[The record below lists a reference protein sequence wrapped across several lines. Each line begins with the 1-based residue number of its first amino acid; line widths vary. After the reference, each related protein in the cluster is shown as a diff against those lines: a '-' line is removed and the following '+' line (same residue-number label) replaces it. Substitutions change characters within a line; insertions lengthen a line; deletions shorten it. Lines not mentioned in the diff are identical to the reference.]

1 MTKDE
6 ARRIALE
13 RVAELRGL
21 SWIDLRD
28 RYLDQPETVERL
40 GASGVTYQV
49 ETEAFWDG
57 AEGADI
63 RVIVGV
69 DDGRLRAFMP
79 LTEVFI
85 MAPDGSFVGE

>member
-1 MTKDE
+1 MNKDE
-6 ARRIALE
+6 ARKIALE
-13 RVAELRGL
+13 RVAELREL

-28 RYLDQPETVERL
+28 RVDQPETVERR

-57 AEGADI
+57 AEGGDI

-69 DDGRLRAFMP
+69 DDGAWRAFMP
-79 LTEVFI
+79 LTEDFI